1 MQVRSPVVATTAVPT
16 ASYERQAPFYASA
29 ARASHLLGK
38 AGAPRT
44 SDRRSAVRAKKAKTP
59 ARSIRY
65 MLSVDRRLKKISLR
79 RISER
84 LKRVKRQRRS
94 LRPKNAAHENSAR
107 AKSSMRSPWVIAG
120 AGAICVVTAAALIA
134 ARAPARPTDVARE
147 DAPLEASE
155 PQKKKPAQARVA
167 TPAPR
172 VAESVAPAALKS
184 TAKSPAVE
192 PVSSGAGTI
201 TMTGCLEL
209 DDETFWLKDASG
221 GDVPASRSWRSG
233 FLKKRAA
240 RIEIV
245 DAAHTLKLQGHVG
258 ERVAALVFSRTARC
272 WRGRCDG
279 LPRRAIDARSP
290 TDFDITGAKLVI

>member
-65 MLSVDRRLKKISLR
+65 LLSVDRRLKKISLR

-94 LRPKNAAHENSAR
+94 RSTEECCPREFSACKKFHALTVGDSGR
-107 AKSSMRSPWVIAG
+107 RGDMCGDRGSVDRG
-120 AGAICVVTAAALIA
+120 AGARSPNRCRARRRA
-134 ARAPARPTDVARE
+134 ARSQRAAGRKSPRRRAWRHRRRE
-147 DAPLEASE
+147 WPNRWRLPL
-155 PQKKKPAQARVA
+155 V
-167 TPAPR
+167 
-172 VAESVAPAALKS
+172 KS

-221 GDVPASRSWRSG
+221 ADVPASRSWRSG

-240 RIEIV
+240 RIELV

-258 ERVAALVFSRTARC
+258 ERVAATGILTNREM
-272 WRGRCDG
+272 
-279 LPRRAIDARSP
+279 LARSLRRVAA
-290 TDFDITGAKLVI
+290 TCN